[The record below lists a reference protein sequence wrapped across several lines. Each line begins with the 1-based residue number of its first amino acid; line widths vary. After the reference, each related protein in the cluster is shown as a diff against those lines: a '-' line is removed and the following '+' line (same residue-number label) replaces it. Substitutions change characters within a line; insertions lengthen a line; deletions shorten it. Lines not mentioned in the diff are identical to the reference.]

1 MVADPPL
8 TESSKSWWKGCPSF
22 AASWPLLPNRLH
34 STAEDEPHVAVS
46 TTRSEDG
53 AESTAL
59 VRQTHAVL
67 GTACESV
74 PPGGMA
80 KAQNSGGAPSIPL
93 ADLGVTSRVR
103 ALVGGSPRRQ
113 ALRPRRRTTARTR
126 IEEPTSSIT
135 ENRSAKSCPSFT
147 CLYQEPQPT
156 RRLTTSRPSSSWRP
170 ATPEPPHRARPQS
183 AARAT
188 HGQSSSGHRGG
199 TGAARSW
206 GTNRRAPRAPARS
219 PRC

>member
-113 ALRPRRRTTARTR
+113 P
-126 IEEPTSSIT
+126 
-135 ENRSAKSCPSFT
+135 
-147 CLYQEPQPT
+147 
-156 RRLTTSRPSSSWRP
+156 PSSVDCEDTDRRADKFDNRKPHLQKDRVSGTIVSSAVAWCHRG
-170 ATPEPPHRARPQS
+170 ALHLGHAFSSQSDSFHRGSSSHRARGL
-183 AARAT
+183 T
-188 HGQSSSGHRGG
+188 
-199 TGAARSW
+199 
-206 GTNRRAPRAPARS
+206 RRWAFGL
-219 PRC
+219 

>member
-113 ALRPRRRTTARTR
+113 ASVQSVDCEDTDRRADKFD
-126 IEEPTSSIT
+126 
-135 ENRSAKSCPSFT
+135 NRKPLCEKKPSFT